1 MNNVTMNRGECHRG
15 WEQCTLML
23 PTDQPMQPMAVVYC
37 ALLFLVKSS
46 VNVLHFTAPPSPS
59 ATEGEGLSAGAIAGI
74 VISAVV
80 VVVVVVSSIIVG
92 ILVYYK
98 PWRRQ
103 QREPHNEKTEL
114 KSTRDY

>member
-1 MNNVTMNRGECHRG
+1 MHI
-15 WEQCTLML
+15 
-23 PTDQPMQPMAVVYC
+23 P
-37 ALLFLVKSS
+37 
-46 VNVLHFTAPPSPS
+46 VLHFTGPPSPS

-80 VVVVVVSSIIVG
+80 VVVVVVVSSIIVG

-103 QREPHNEKTEL
+103 QRELPKANKKTEL
-114 KSTRDY
+114 KFTHDY